1 MAFCH
6 ISTYHFGV
14 SDSFQNSSFSDFFIK
29 NNFMLI
35 HITLEATCVMR
46 NVIASLISKGVCL
59 RDVFKRNV
67 LRTTKIKYKV
77 LTINVH

>member
-1 MAFCH
+1 
-6 ISTYHFGV
+6 
-14 SDSFQNSSFSDFFIK
+14 
-29 NNFMLI
+29 MLI

-46 NVIASLISKGVCL
+46 NVIASLISKDVSL

-77 LTINVH
+77 VTINVH